1 MARNGVCGYKFQI
14 INNGAMGDYDFTVLR
29 AGSEALAAGIVVAS
43 VMLAMFWPIKN
54 ARSLKFISQILNFCI
69 SLSIIKR

>member
-29 AGSEALAAGIVVAS
+29 GGSEALAAGIVVAS
-43 VMLAMFWPIKN
+43 VMLALF
-54 ARSLKFISQILNFCI
+54 
-69 SLSIIKR
+69 